1 MNTKKLFDSL
11 TGIYRPYVKL
21 FQPLFEEY
29 DLFSAQW
36 LVLKD
41 IALNEPTTLVQISKR
56 RAIEKPTTRK
66 ILKVLSDK
74 SLLTIR
80 QGNDKRER
88 ILTLSK
94 AGAELFE
101 DMSKQF
107 DRIQG
112 NIVER
117 SGITAE
123 EADITI
129 KTVLALH
136 EQLAKLE
143 EE

>member
-21 FQPLFEEY
+21 FQPIFEEY

-94 AGAELFE
+94 AGTELFK

-129 KTVLALH
+129 KTVFALH

>member
-11 TGIYRPYVKL
+11 TGMYRPYVKL
-21 FQPLFEEY
+21 FQPIFEEY

-74 SLLTIR
+74 SLLTIK

-94 AGAELFE
+94 AGTELFE
-101 DMSKQF
+101 DMSQQF

-136 EQLAKLE
+136 EQLSNLE

>member
-21 FQPLFEEY
+21 FQPIFEEY

-136 EQLAKLE
+136 EQLVKLE

>member
-21 FQPLFEEY
+21 FQPIFEEY

-94 AGAELFE
+94 AGTELFE

>member
-21 FQPLFEEY
+21 FQPIFEEY

>member
-11 TGIYRPYVKL
+11 TGMYRPYVKL
-21 FQPLFEEY
+21 FQPIFEEY

-74 SLLTIR
+74 SLLTIK

-94 AGAELFE
+94 AGTELFE

-136 EQLAKLE
+136 EQLANLE

>member
-1 MNTKKLFDSL
+1 MNTKTLFDSL
-11 TGIYRPYVKL
+11 TGMYRPYVKL
-21 FQPLFEEY
+21 FQPIFEEY

-74 SLLTIR
+74 SLLTIKL
-80 QGNDKRER
+80 GNDKRER

-94 AGAELFE
+94 VGTELFE
-101 DMSKQF
+101 NMSKQF

-136 EQLAKLE
+136 EQLTNLE

>member
-1 MNTKKLFDSL
+1 MNTKNLFDSL

-21 FQPLFEEY
+21 FQPIFEEY

-94 AGAELFE
+94 AGTELFE

>member
-11 TGIYRPYVKL
+11 TGMYRPYVKL
-21 FQPLFEEY
+21 FQPIFEEY

-74 SLLTIR
+74 SLLTIK

-94 AGAELFE
+94 AGTELFE

>member
-21 FQPLFEEY
+21 FQPIFEEY

-88 ILTLSK
+88 ILTLSN
-94 AGAELFE
+94 AGTELFE

>member
-21 FQPLFEEY
+21 FQPIFEEY

-94 AGAELFE
+94 AGTELFK

-112 NIVER
+112 NIVEQ

>member
-1 MNTKKLFDSL
+1 M
-11 TGIYRPYVKL
+11 YRPYVKL
-21 FQPLFEEY
+21 FQPIFEEY

-74 SLLTIR
+74 SLLTIK

-94 AGAELFE
+94 VGTELFE
-101 DMSKQF
+101 NMSKQF

-129 KTVLALH
+129 KNCIGITRTIN
-136 EQLAKLE
+136 
-143 EE
+143 

>member
-11 TGIYRPYVKL
+11 TGMYRPYVKL
-21 FQPLFEEY
+21 FQPIFEEY

-94 AGAELFE
+94 AGTELFE

>member
-1 MNTKKLFDSL
+1 M
-11 TGIYRPYVKL
+11 
-21 FQPLFEEY
+21 
-29 DLFSAQW
+29 
-36 LVLKD
+36 LKD

-136 EQLAKLE
+136 EQLVKLE

>member
-11 TGIYRPYVKL
+11 TGMYRPYVKL
-21 FQPLFEEY
+21 FQPIFEEY

-66 ILKVLSDK
+66 ILKVLSEK
-74 SLLTIR
+74 SLLTIK

-94 AGAELFE
+94 AGTELFE
-101 DMSKQF
+101 DMSQQF

-136 EQLAKLE
+136 EQLSNLE

>member
-11 TGIYRPYVKL
+11 TGMYRPYVKL
-21 FQPLFEEY
+21 FQPIFEEY

-66 ILKVLSDK
+66 ILKVLLDK
-74 SLLTIR
+74 SLLTIK

-94 AGAELFE
+94 SGTQLYE

-107 DRIQG
+107 DRIQED
-112 NIVER
+112 IVKR
-117 SGITAE
+117 AGITSK
-123 EADITI
+123 DVDTTI
-129 KTVLALH
+129 NTVLALH
-136 EQLAKLE
+136 EQLSNSE

>member
-1 MNTKKLFDSL
+1 MNTKTLFDSL
-11 TGIYRPYVKL
+11 TGMYRPYVKL
-21 FQPLFEEY
+21 FQPIFEEY

-74 SLLTIR
+74 SLLTIK

-94 AGAELFE
+94 VGTELFE
-101 DMSKQF
+101 NMSKQF

-136 EQLAKLE
+136 EQLTNLE

>member
-11 TGIYRPYVKL
+11 TGMYRPYVKL
-21 FQPLFEEY
+21 FQPIFEEY

-74 SLLTIR
+74 SLLTIK

-94 AGAELFE
+94 AGTELFE

-136 EQLAKLE
+136 EQLSNLE

>member
-1 MNTKKLFDSL
+1 METKILFDSL

-21 FQPLFEEY
+21 FQPLFEKY
-29 DLFSAQW
+29 DLYSAQW

-41 IALNEPTTLVQISKR
+41 IAMNEPTTLVQISKR

-74 SLLTIR
+74 SLLTIK

-94 AGAELFE
+94 AGIQLYEE
-101 DMSKQF
+101 MSEQLN
-107 DRIQG
+107 RIQED
-112 NIVER
+112 IVER
-117 SGITAE
+117 AGVTPK
-123 EADITI
+123 EADTTI

-136 EQLAKLE
+136 EQLSKLE